1 LRVSNRTILH
11 IVYKTRKK
19 TTIITFA
26 AFSIEI
32 FDPWSSDA
40 KEVFKDLIKLL
51 LEKSSVSQLFP
62 AKN

>member
-1 LRVSNRTILH
+1 VLA
-11 IVYKTRKK
+11 IVQFYTLSTKPEKK

-32 FDPWSSDA
+32 FDPWSSNG

>member
-1 LRVSNRTILH
+1 VLA
-11 IVYKTRKK
+11 IVQFYTLSTKPEKK
-19 TTIITFA
+19 QTIITFA